1 MRLKT
6 ITPLFPTYAQTIA
19 MIKAVSGYSK
29 KSVHGMISD
38 IRGQSGTPQ
47 NPVDW
52 SEPDSWIGERLSGEY
67 AEIANKIWIQDNHV
81 LNPRHSYG
89 AYMFINNSDLM
100 TVDIQGYWQP
110 SPKGQAFLKG
120 DKDVWLELDNSEG
133 ILQLLELLNVRGQA
147 KNGDLLPE
155 WMTYLR
161 QNSKWNSEQACKS
174 TLYARLVNLVDR
186 KLLKREGIIYHI
198 TDSGRKWLDATP
210 QAKLCDPLDE
220 IMDSIV
226 RYNEQ
231 QKKLLSEQL
240 QNMNPY
246 HFEALIGQLLQAM
259 GYEDV
264 NVTKASGDKG
274 IDVVGNVQV
283 GITRIT
289 EVVQVKRMQ
298 NSVNRPLIDQL
309 RGALPYHKAIRGTLI
324 TTGKFSSGCAEAA
337 NYPGAAPITLIDGSR
352 LIELL
357 IENGVGIKR
366 NNSLELLSIDMS
378 VFEEQIEDL
387 K

>member
-1 MRLKT
+1 VTYKT
-6 ITPLFPTYAQTIA
+6 ITPLFPTYAQTAA
-19 MIKAVSGYSK
+19 MIKAVSGYTK
-29 KSVHGMISD
+29 KSVHGMISE

-47 NPVDW
+47 KPVDW
-52 SEPDSWIGERLSGEY
+52 SIPNSWIDERLSGEY
-67 AEIANKIWIQDNHV
+67 AEIANKIWSQDNHV

-89 AYMFINNSDLM
+89 TYMFINNGNLM
-100 TVDIQGYWQP
+100 TVDMQGCWQP
-110 SPKGQAFLKG
+110 SAKGKAFLKG
-120 DKDVWLELDNSEG
+120 DKTVLRELDDAEA
-133 ILQLLELLNVRGQA
+133 ILQLLELLSVRGQA

-155 WMTYLR
+155 WITYLR
-161 QNSKWNSEQACKS
+161 QNSKWNSERACKS

-186 KLLKREGIIYHI
+186 KLVKRNGIVYQI
-198 TDSGRKWLDATP
+198 TDSGQKWLDDLP
-210 QAKLCDPLDE
+210 QTKLRDPLDD
-220 IMDSIV
+220 IMDSVV

-231 QKKLLSEQL
+231 QKALLSEQL
-240 QNMNPY
+240 HNMNPY
-246 HFEALIGQLLQAM
+246 HFEILIGQLLQAM

-264 NVTKASGDKG
+264 TVTKASGDKG
-274 IDVVGNVQV
+274 IDVIGNVQV

-324 TTGKFSSGCAEAA
+324 TTSKFSSGCAEAA

-378 VFEEQIEDL
+378 VFEEQTED
-387 K
+387 

>member
-1 MRLKT
+1 MTYKT
-6 ITPLFPTYAQTIA
+6 ITPLFPTYAQTTA
-19 MIKAVSGYSK
+19 MIKAISGYTRK
-29 KSVHGMISD
+29 AVHGMINE
-38 IRGQSGTPQ
+38 IREQSGTPQ

-52 SEPDSWIGERLSGEY
+52 SDPDSWINERLNGES
-67 AEIANKIWIQDNHV
+67 AEIATKIWQQDNHV

-89 AYMFINNSDLM
+89 TYMFLNNGELM
-100 TVDIQGYWQP
+100 AIDSQGLWQP
-110 SPKGQAFLKG
+110 SRKGQAFLKG
-120 DKDVWLELDNSEG
+120 DKTVWRELDDAEA
-133 ILQLLELLNVRGQA
+133 ILQLLELLNTRGQA

-155 WMTYLR
+155 WITYLS
-161 QNSKWNSEQACKS
+161 QHSKWNSERACKS
-174 TLYARLVNLVDR
+174 TLYARLVNLVER
-186 KLLKREGIIYHI
+186 KLVKRDGVTYQI
-198 TDSGRKWLDATP
+198 TENGKKWLDAVP
-210 QAKLCDPLDE
+210 QAKLRDPLDD
-220 IMDSIV
+220 IMDSVV

-240 QNMNPY
+240 HNMHPR
-246 HFEALIGQLLQAM
+246 HFEILISQLLQAM

-274 IDVVGNVQV
+274 IDVIGNVQV

-298 NSVNRPLIDQL
+298 NSVNRPIIDQL

-324 TTGKFSSGCAEAA
+324 TTSKFSSGCAEAA
-337 NYPGAAPITLIDGSR
+337 NFPGAAPITLIDGSR

-357 IENGVGIKR
+357 IENEVGIMR

-378 VFEEQIEDL
+378 VFNEFLQE
-387 K
+387 